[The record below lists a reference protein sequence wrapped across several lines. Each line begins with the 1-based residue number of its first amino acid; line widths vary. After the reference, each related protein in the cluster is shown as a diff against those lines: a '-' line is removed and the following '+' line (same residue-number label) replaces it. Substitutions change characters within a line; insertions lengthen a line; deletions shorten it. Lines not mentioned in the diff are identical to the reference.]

1 MISNKHKFIF
11 FAIPKNCST
20 TIREVLRSYA
30 DVEESLQNTRIKPHT
45 RMWDHIHANPHEMVS
60 HFTEQNWNM
69 NQYFKFAFVRNTWA
83 RVVSMYIYRSER
95 YAELHGAD
103 RYTKDY
109 PDMARWLVEA
119 TPDNFKSYLKINP
132 YSTGDQM
139 QYLDDCDF
147 VGRVENLQ
155 SDFDFVCSKIGITCQ
170 ELPHINKSKHKH
182 YTEYYDDETR
192 DIVATIYMDEITK
205 YRFEFHEE

>member
-20 TIREVLRSYA
+20 TIRKMLHPYA
-30 DVEESLQNTRIKPHT
+30 DVEESLQNTFDTPGK
-45 RMWDHIHANPHEMVS
+45 RMWDHIHANPHEMGS

-69 NQYFKFAFVRNTWA
+69 NQYFKFTFVRNTWA
-83 RVVSMYIYRSER
+83 RVVSMYTYRSKQ
-95 YAELHGAD
+95 YTELHGAD
-103 RYTKDY
+103 RYTKAY

-119 TPDNFKSYLKINP
+119 TPDNFKSYLKIRP

-139 QYLDDCDF
+139 QWVDDCDF

-155 SDFDFVCSKIGITCQ
+155 SDFDFVCSKIGINCQ
-170 ELPHINKSKHKH
+170 ELPRKNKTEHKH

-192 DIVATIYMDEITK
+192 ELVATIHKEEIQ
-205 YRFEFHEE
+205 RFGYVYGE

>member
-20 TIREVLRSYA
+20 TIRKVLRPYA
-30 DVEESLQNTRIKPHT
+30 DVEESLQYTRIKTRT
-45 RMWDHIHANPHEMVS
+45 RMWDHIHANPHEMAS

-69 NQYFKFAFVRNTWA
+69 NQYFKFAFVRNTWV
-83 RVVSMYIYRSER
+83 RVVSMYTYRSKR
-95 YAELHGAD
+95 YTELHGED
-103 RYTKDY
+103 RYTKAH

-119 TPDNFKSYLKINP
+119 TPDNFKSYLKISP
-132 YSTGDQM
+132 TSAGDQM
-139 QYLDDCDF
+139 QWVDECDF
-147 VGRVENLQ
+147 VGRFENLQ

-192 DIVATIYMDEITK
+192 TIVAEKYAKEIEYFG
-205 YRFEFHEE
+205 YRFGE